1 MVMKFNLIQKERYM
15 VILMNKKGFIEKI
28 KEKIADCERKGDMFH
43 MPSIDRKD
51 VHITE
56 TELEPS
62 GSALY
67 HCEYKIEFS
76 NGDWIHIDY
85 ASKDKCRTF
94 QVNPDRSVIAVQC
107 SDSSLDFSD
116 GWDER

>member
-1 MVMKFNLIQKERYM
+1 MIAADKIKRNNKYKVAMKE
-15 VILMNKKGFIEKI
+15 VIEKI
-28 KEKIADCERKGDMFH
+28 KDKIADCERKGAMFH
-43 MPSIDRKD
+43 MPDFNRMD
-51 VHITE
+51 VQITE
-56 TELEPS
+56 KEIEPT
-62 GSALY
+62 GSVLY

-94 QVNPDRSVIAVQC
+94 QVNPDRSVIAVRC